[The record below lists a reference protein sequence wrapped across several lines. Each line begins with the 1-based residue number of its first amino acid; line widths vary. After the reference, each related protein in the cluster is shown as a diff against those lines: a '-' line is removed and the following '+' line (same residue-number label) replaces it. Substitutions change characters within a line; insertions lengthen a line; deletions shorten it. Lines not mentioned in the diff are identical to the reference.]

1 MKEVRYYLRDRNKH
15 PRVTVVLLWEPGLD
29 TYYRGISICSWL
41 DPVVKKV
48 GYHKAKERSLQAKEV
63 AEFTTGHL
71 RSQPICSFNAREI
84 VEFECF
90 GIELIPFGKSAKLK
104 FLELTK
110 FEQKLVAKSYP
121 QQPTC
126 QTLAV

>member
-48 GYHKAKERSLQAKEV
+48 GYHKAKGRALQAREV

-71 RSQPICSFNAREI
+71 RSQPMCSFNAREI

-90 GIELIPFGKSAKLK
+90 LILRK
-104 FLELTK
+104 FLNSWWASRSFMSFILR
-110 FEQKLVAKSYP
+110 FHSV
-121 QQPTC
+121 
-126 QTLAV
+126 